1 MQSAIWEGGGF
12 LRRRGRG
19 HNCRERGLC
28 AISFGVGLLV
38 AMVLPIGVIMF
49 LSALTMILLGLTW
62 MRK

>member
-12 LRRRGRG
+12 LRRRG

-28 AISFGVGLLV
+28 VISLGVGLLV

>member
-1 MQSAIWEGGGF
+1 MDVGITA
-12 LRRRGRG
+12 
-19 HNCRERGLC
+19 ERAASL
-28 AISFGVGLLV
+28 GVGLLV

>member
-1 MQSAIWEGGGF
+1 M
-12 LRRRGRG
+12 
-19 HNCRERGLC
+19 CV
-28 AISFGVGLLV
+28 ISLGVGLLV

>member
-1 MQSAIWEGGGF
+1 M
-12 LRRRGRG
+12 RRRGRG

-28 AISFGVGLLV
+28 FISLGVGLLV

>member
-28 AISFGVGLLV
+28 AISLGVGLLV
-38 AMVLPIGVIMF
+38 AMVLLTDRLGENLRVI
-49 LSALTMILLGLTW
+49 LDPYSAQE
-62 MRK
+62 

>member
-28 AISFGVGLLV
+28 VISLGVGLLV
-38 AMVLPIGVIMF
+38 AMVLLTDRLGENLRVI
-49 LSALTMILLGLTW
+49 LDPYSAQE
-62 MRK
+62 

>member
-1 MQSAIWEGGGF
+1 M
-12 LRRRGRG
+12 RRRGRG
-19 HNCRERGLC
+19 HNCRERDLC
-28 AISFGVGLLV
+28 VISLGVGLLV